1 MQSMQLVLIQ
11 KKRMMVRIHKWSKS
25 EKMLAPLDLYKK

>member
-1 MQSMQLVLIQ
+1 MIAMLGMIALTIV
-11 KKRMMVRIHKWSKS
+11 MMVRIHKWSKS